1 MRIAPD
7 GLICGV
13 SAVAFRG
20 LLRREQ
26 FSTVD
31 AMKTF
36 FLAEPRV
43 TDLMAAFE
51 KDGWIAY
58 TGRSDGEDWW
68 IAAAQGHRLTATKI
82 VKRIPEALGWQ
93 LVTRLVD
100 QARIVNAEP
109 SRSQRISEIYLFGS
123 LLTGSEDGTV
133 GDVDV
138 VVNTARR
145 AVPKEQFE
153 QLRLAEIGD
162 RRVGCGGWSFGPNA
176 MKKALLKVSRSI
188 SIHDE
193 ADLRLPDVRYRQI
206 YAFDP
211 KQERE
216 VPFDPAEQ
224 VHGEPFA
231 GEDLAT
237 PVHRDRFPGRKFR
250 AWPKAPSRAAKCQ
263 MDQAEGWLAQHLWQN
278 GSTAN
283 EVADRTR
290 CSKTSVLAYLSS
302 RSTYSETAPT
312 VDASLGIT
320 VADLLP
326 AERSIVVTVSV
337 DMGRAIYARVVIVG
351 LEPDTYRRVGRI
363 HCRSARDALF
373 QDIRH
378 DAVTA
383 LEAAGRAANAWRDK
397 MKTRI
402 GGLDLEAE
410 SYLPVGLG
418 VESTGLPM
426 FDFRPLEAPM
436 RAALETLWVH
446 PRSDDRSVRLK
457 VVIDNPHRSPITFCE
472 QGSLGETES
481 KVPKKLA
488 APINDVLR
496 RLRERWAAALSGHT
510 GYTVSLTGRQLSTEE
525 SRRDEVE

>member
-1 MRIAPD
+1 MRVATD

-13 SAVAFRG
+13 SAVTLRG

-31 AMKTF
+31 AMKA
-36 FLAEPRV
+36 FLLPEPQV
-43 TDLMAAFE
+43 TDLMVALE
-51 KDGWIAY
+51 SDGWIAY
-58 TGRSDGEDWW
+58 TGRSNGEDWW
-68 IAAAQGHRLTATKI
+68 IAAEQGHRLTATKI
-82 VKRIPEALGWQ
+82 IKRIPEDQAWQ
-93 LVTRLVD
+93 IVTRLVD

-109 SRSQRISEIYLFGS
+109 SRSQRISAIYLFGS

-162 RRVGCGGWSFGPNA
+162 RLVGCGGWSFGPNA
-176 MKKALLKVSRSI
+176 VKKALLKVSRSI

-216 VPFDPAEQ
+216 VPFDPVEQ

-237 PVHRDRFPGRKFR
+237 PIYRDHFPGRKFR
-250 AWPKAPSRAAKCQ
+250 PWPKAPSRTAKCK

-302 RSTYSETAPT
+302 RSTHSETAPT

-326 AERSIVVTVSV
+326 AERSIAVTVSV
-337 DMGRAIYARVVIVG
+337 DIGRSIYARVVVVG
-351 LEPDTYRRVGRI
+351 LEPDTFKRVGRM
-363 HCRSARDALF
+363 HSRSARDALF

-378 DAVTA
+378 DAVTV

-397 MKTRI
+397 MRTRI

-410 SYLPVGLG
+410 SYLPVGMG
-418 VESTGLPM
+418 VKFTGLPM

-436 RAALETLWVH
+436 RAALEALWIQ
-446 PRSDDRSVRLK
+446 PRSDDRLVRLK
-457 VVIDNPHRSPITFCE
+457 VVIDNPHRSLITFCE
-472 QGSLGETES
+472 QGSLGEAES
-481 KVPKKLA
+481 RVPKNLA
-488 APINDVLR
+488 TPINDVLCS
-496 RLRERWAAALSGHT
+496 LRERWAAALSGHT
-510 GYTVSLTGRQLSTEE
+510 GYTVSLTGRQLNNGQGPENEE
-525 SRRDEVE
+525 